1 MQWYVYLV
9 TVSAIAFLSK
19 TAAELVSR
27 PIRIILGLRRIALE
41 RVITFGKV
49 SLPQPRELAIS
60 SLQIREYDQ
69 AVRNVME
76 AQRTFGDLGIRL
88 LAMGENEPVIRTLTG
103 LLGLNLVRAGETLI
117 NLSEAYQKAKIDSEE
132 HRRAI
137 ATAVLDTR
145 TALAA
150 FRGRC
155 PDSLMMVQVEPI
167 NLLRGY
173 RRQTMR
179 AKPVRHTTTAPRY
192 VGWSVTDKTIAI

>member
-179 AKPVRHTTTAPRY
+179 AKPVRHTTTPPRY